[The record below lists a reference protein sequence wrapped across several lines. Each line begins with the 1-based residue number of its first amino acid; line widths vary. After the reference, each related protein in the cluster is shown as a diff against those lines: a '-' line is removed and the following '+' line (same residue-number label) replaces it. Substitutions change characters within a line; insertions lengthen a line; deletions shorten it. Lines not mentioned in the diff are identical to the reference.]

1 MKTLLLSIIAATLF
15 SLSAIAQVPKETP
28 KTNLPS
34 KNDDD
39 VVVVNTTLIQIDVT
53 VTDKK
58 GKIVT
63 DLKKEDFEIFENK
76 AKQDISNFSFVQSE
90 IKPQTAKIPEKNST
104 GNVGIPIPPT
114 KIRPESVKRT
124 IALVVDDLTL
134 SFESVYQVR
143 RSLKKFLDE
152 QMQEGDLVAIIR
164 TGGGIGALQQFTY
177 DKQQLYAAIEKV
189 KWNPNGTG
197 KIGAFAPIEPSLAD
211 FQKNANPNMS
221 DEDYQAAKN
230 QEKEFQQNRDNYF
243 VAGTLGALNFVI
255 KGMKELP
262 GRKSVML
269 LSDGFSLT
277 QTDSSG
283 FKEFSVIRDALQN
296 LIETANRS
304 SVVIY
309 SVDARGLQT
318 LGITAADST
327 SDLTQEQITQQ
338 SNDRRD
344 TLSETQDTL
353 RYLAQETGGLAVV
366 NSNDLGKG
374 IQRMLNDQAGYYLIG
389 YQPDD
394 STFDAAKRKFNK
406 LLVKVNRP
414 GLVVRYRSGF
424 FGVPD
429 EEAKAPSNAVQSVS
443 NQILSAIASPFQK
456 NDIVLNLNAMF
467 GSEAKRG
474 SFVRSFLHI
483 DPKGLKF
490 TQAADGKQA
499 TSFDI
504 LAVTFGDNGVTI
516 DQVSKHYSL
525 SINKES
531 FADFN
536 EKGFIYNIVS
546 WIAKPGAYQM
556 RVVLRDS
563 ETGRIGSASQF
574 IEVPNLKK
582 NRLTLSSLLL
592 VNHSE
597 TEWKESQTETTSKS
611 LGNPMTD
618 TALRRFKQNTVLG
631 YGFEIYNAKLASDNK
646 LPDLE
651 AQIRVFRDGK
661 IILSGDQRKITFAAS
676 SDFSRPQGG
685 GAIAFGKTMEK
696 GDYVLQVVVTDRL
709 AKIKNQTASQW
720 IAFEIY

>member
-1 MKTLLLSIIAATLF
+1 MKKLFLALLIISLI
-15 SLSAIAQVPKETP
+15 SLSTIAQTPKETP
-28 KTNLPS
+28 KIEPTVKS
-34 KNDDD
+34 DDD
-39 VVVVNTTLIQIDVT
+39 VVVVNTNLIQIDVT

-76 AKQDISNFSFVQSE
+76 EKQDISNFSFVQSE
-90 IKPQTAKIPEKNST
+90 IKSQAAKIPEKNSAGT
-104 GNVGIPIPPT
+104 IGIPIPPT
-114 KIRPESVKRT
+114 KVRPESVKRT

-143 RSLKKFLDE
+143 RALKKFLDE

-197 KIGAFAPIEPSLAD
+197 KIGAFAPIEPSAAD

-230 QEKEFQQNRDNYF
+230 QEKEFQQNRDDYF

-277 QTDSSG
+277 QTDAGG
-283 FKEFSVIRDALQN
+283 FKEFSIIRDALQN

-309 SVDARGLQT
+309 SIDARGLQT
-318 LGITAADST
+318 LSITAADNT
-327 SDLTQEQITQQ
+327 GDLTQEQVDQQ
-338 SNDRRD
+338 SSDRRD
-344 TLSETQDTL
+344 SLNETQDTL

-366 NSNDLGKG
+366 NSNDIGRG
-374 IQRMLNDQAGYYLIG
+374 IQTMLNDQAGYYLIG

-406 LLVKVNRP
+406 LFIKVNRP

-424 FGVPD
+424 FGVAD
-429 EEAKAPSNAVQSVS
+429 EAAKPLTPVQSVS
-443 NQILSAIASPFQK
+443 NQILSALASPFQK
-456 NDIVLNLNAMF
+456 NDVVLNLNAMF
-467 GSEAKRG
+467 GNDGKQG

-490 TQAADGKQA
+490 TEAADGKHV

-504 LAVTFGDNGVTI
+504 LAVTFGDNGVAI
-516 DQVSKHYSL
+516 NQESRHYSFAV
-525 SINKES
+525 NKDA
-531 FADFN
+531 FAEFY
-536 EKGFIYNIVS
+536 EKGFVYSVLS
-546 WIAKPGAYQM
+546 RVAKPGAYQM
-556 RVVLRDS
+556 RIVLRDS
-563 ETGRIGSASQF
+563 ETGNIGSASQF

-582 NRLTLSSLLL
+582 NRLTLSSLVLA
-592 VNHSE
+592 NHTES
-597 TEWKESQTETTSKS
+597 EWKASQSEASTKKF
-611 LGNPMTD
+611 GDPMTD
-618 TALRRFKQNTVLG
+618 TALRRFKQNTVLR
-631 YGFEIYNAKLASDNK
+631 YGFEIYNAKLGSDSK
-646 LPDLE
+646 SPDL
-651 AQIRVFRDGK
+651 QMQVRVFRDGK
-661 IILSGDQRKITFAAS
+661 LILSGDQRKITFENS
-676 SDFSRPQGG
+676 IDFSKLQGG
-685 GAIAFGKTMEK
+685 GAIAFGKQMEK
-696 GDYVLQVVVTDRL
+696 GDYVLQIVVTDKL
-709 AKIKNQTASQW
+709 AKEKNQTATQW